1 MLLYTYIKVKDILI
15 EILDSGVGIS
25 EALINTINSD
35 LKQKDN
41 KSKNMGLRNV
51 NECIQLNFGE
61 NYGIKVGKHPW

>member
-15 EILDSGVGIS
+15 EILVGIS

-41 KSKNMGLRNV
+41 KSKNIGLRNV
-51 NECIQLNFGE
+51 NERIQLNFGE